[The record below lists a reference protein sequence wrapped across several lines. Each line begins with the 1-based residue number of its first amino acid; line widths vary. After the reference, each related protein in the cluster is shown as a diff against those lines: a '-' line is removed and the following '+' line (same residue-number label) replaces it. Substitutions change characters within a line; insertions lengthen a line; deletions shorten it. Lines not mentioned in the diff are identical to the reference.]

1 MRVFVFE
8 YVSGGGF
15 AGQPMVA
22 SLVAEGDLMLAAAV
36 RDLLGVPGVAVSTCR
51 DHRLEMPPL
60 PFEVTWVEGDWQ
72 SAWLAGVDAA
82 DAVLPIAP
90 ETDGILETLCRDVQ
104 RAGKILLNSRPHGV
118 ALAASKLA
126 TFRRLAAAD
135 VPVVTSWEADRV
147 PSAAFAEPLVVKPDQ
162 GIGCQGIHLLNGER
176 ALADFLAHQEN
187 SAAWL
192 VQPYVAGVPASLSV
206 MVGDD
211 CLCLL
216 GANRQRV
223 AQVDDGF
230 VLLGCVVNGIAERSA
245 ALLPVA
251 QRVCR
256 AIDGLW
262 GYVGIDLV
270 LAETGPR
277 VLEVN
282 PRLTTSYVGLSRSL
296 GRNVAGML
304 LQLAD
309 DGRALPGRYL
319 PGSSVHVD
327 LELGRVA

>member
-15 AGQPMVA
+15 AGRPMVP

-36 RDLLGVPGVAVSTCR
+36 RDLLDTPGVVVSTCR
-51 DHRLEMPPL
+51 DRRLGL
-60 PFEVTWVEGDWQ
+60 PELPITVTWVDDDWQ
-72 SAWLAGVDAA
+72 AAWLAGVDAA

-104 RAGKILLNSRPHGV
+104 RAGKALLNSRPLAV
-118 ALAASKLA
+118 ALTASKLA
-126 TFRRLAAAD
+126 TFSHLAAAG
-135 VPVVTSWEADRV
+135 VPVVTSWQADRV
-147 PSAAFAEPLVVKPDQ
+147 PAAAFAGPMVIKPDE
-162 GIGCQGIHLLNGER
+162 GVGCQGMRLLNGER
-176 ALADFLAHQEN
+176 ALCDFLSREDYGGD
-187 SAAWL
+187 WV
-192 VQPYVAGVPASLSV
+192 VQPYVAGVSVSLSV
-206 MVGDD
+206 IVGDD

-216 GANRQRV
+216 GVNRQRI

-230 VLLGCVVNGIAERSA
+230 VLLGCVVNGLSELAPD
-245 ALLPVA
+245 LLPLA
-251 QRVCR
+251 RQTCS

-270 LAETGPR
+270 LSDDGPR
-277 VLEVN
+277 VIEVN

-296 GRNVAGML
+296 GRNVAGLL

-309 DGRALPGRYL
+309 DDPVLPGRCL
-319 PGSSVHVD
+319 PCTSVHVD
-327 LELGRVA
+327 LEFGRVA